1 MWYRFNP
8 KIDSCNIRDGLQAQ
22 LVPQLLRFHQTLT
35 KLSLTVATNEPSENT
50 VNSRWVNSNKE

>member
-8 KIDSCNIRDGLQAQ
+8 KIDSCNIRDGLQVQ

-35 KLSLTVATNEPSENT
+35 KLSLTVATNEPSEN
-50 VNSRWVNSNKE
+50 SQQPLGQL